1 MWGKVLAIGA
11 AVGLAVG
18 GWYYKTHIALDSD
31 LPADIKARVMNELAT
46 DDDPVKLEA
55 FADTLQAYPKAQAA
69 LRKKAA
75 GIRSHMLKANPVPS
89 SGPSGG
95 ETAPS
100 GNNTQNAGPE
110 AGNAKQCPDGYG
122 LDSSGNCVPFNT
134 NSADGNIPI
143 VRPGYGLVPTNGD
156 PNSGSPNQGS
166 LPTATPG
173 SASGDNLGAVND

>member
-1 MWGKVLAIGA
+1 MWGKILAISA

-31 LPADIKARVMNELAT
+31 LPADIKARVMNELAS

-75 GIRSHMLKANPVPS
+75 GIRSVPS

-122 LDSSGNCVPFNT
+122 LDSNGNCVPFNANT
-134 NSADGNIPI
+134 VDGNTSGSGSNPL
-143 VRPGYGLVPTNGD
+143 GLPTYTPND
-156 PNSGSPNQGS
+156 PNSGS